1 MVSRVLYRPFDT
13 EDFDAI
19 ALILQQ
25 LWHNNSDN
33 DEYNRLE
40 AACDLAYCLSSSTF
54 SQVAVIDGEARGIA
68 LARAGQNSGVTINEH
83 WMDTERALLS
93 QMRELEPDACAEYL
107 SFVRATIRTNNRLLE
122 SSPLPH
128 DNEVTLLAVDRD
140 VAVSHLSSL
149 GATRAHL
156 YTDSN
161 CSWKFYELHG
171 FKRTATHRANREE
184 RRHDMPRESFL
195 YELDLTA

>member
-54 SQVAVIDGEARGIA
+54 SQVAVIDGQARGIA
-68 LARAGQNSGVTINEH
+68 LARAGQSSDAAVKEH

-93 QMRELEPDACAEYL
+93 QMREYL
-107 SFVRATIRTNNRLLE
+107 SFGRAAIRTNNRLLE

-140 VAVSHLSSL
+140 VHGPGVGTVLLDAAISHLSSL

-171 FKRTATHRANREE
+171 FKRTATHRAITTCRAKASSTN
-184 RRHDMPRESFL
+184 S
-195 YELDLTA
+195 T

>member
-54 SQVAVIDGEARGIA
+54 SQVAVIDGQARGIA
-68 LARAGQNSGVTINEH
+68 LARAGQSSGVTINEH

-93 QMRELEPDACAEYL
+93 QMRELEPESCAEYL
-107 SFVRATIRTNNRLLE
+107 SFVRTTIRTNNRLLE
-122 SSPLPH
+122 KSPLPH
-128 DNEVTLLAVDRD
+128 DNEVTLLAVDSD
-140 VAVSHLSSL
+140 VHGLGVGTVLLDAAISHLSSC
-149 GATRAHL
+149 GATSAHL

-161 CSWKFYELHG
+161 CS
-171 FKRTATHRANREE
+171 
-184 RRHDMPRESFL
+184 
-195 YELDLTA
+195 

>member
-54 SQVAVIDGEARGIA
+54 SQVAVIDGQARGIA
-68 LARAGQNSGVTINEH
+68 LARAGQSSGVTINEH

-93 QMRELEPDACAEYL
+93 QMRELEPESCAEYL
-107 SFVRATIRTNNRLLE
+107 SLCAQPSEPTTACSRAARCRTTTRSRCLPWIAMSTAWALARFCSTPQSRICPRAGDQRTPVHRLQL
-122 SSPLPH
+122 LV
-128 DNEVTLLAVDRD
+128 EVL
-140 VAVSHLSSL
+140 
-149 GATRAHL
+149 
-156 YTDSN
+156 
-161 CSWKFYELHG
+161 
-171 FKRTATHRANREE
+171 RTAR
-184 RRHDMPRESFL
+184 L
-195 YELDLTA
+195 